1 MKNLPHRAIR
11 YFFFGNP
18 LSFFLLPHHHQQRQ
32 SIDSRKFLNPSFG
45 SPVTLA
51 CGYRKHVA
59 FAKKGFV

>member
-11 YFFFGNP
+11 YFFLVT
-18 LSFFLLPHHHQQRQ
+18 LSLFLLPHHHQQRQ
-32 SIDSRKFLNPSFG
+32 SIDSGKFLNPSFG

>member
-11 YFFFGNP
+11 FFFGNP
-18 LSFFLLPHHHQQRQ
+18 LSLFLLPHHHQQKEY
-32 SIDSRKFLNPSFG
+32 IDSTKFLNPSFG